1 VRLGAE
7 DYLGTTAFA
16 PAANLD
22 QAPEMLASYAPSDGY
37 DVLMF
42 VASAIAQIYPDF
54 RADDLLAPELVEYL
68 PKAQSTCDDEL
79 IADLM
84 DFPVL
89 DHPLA
94 ERWSESAAVIDFLTT
109 NEPALVANAAPIL
122 LVQGS
127 DDQLVPAESSQ
138 IVRDRA
144 CALGDTVSYREL
156 PSESHDSILIAG
168 MTEALQWT
176 ADRFA
181 GIPATTD
188 CTP

>member
-1 VRLGAE
+1 
-7 DYLGTTAFA
+7 
-16 PAANLD
+16 
-22 QAPEMLASYAPSDGY
+22 
-37 DVLMF
+37 
-42 VASAIAQIYPDF
+42 
-54 RADDLLAPELVEYL
+54 
-68 PKAQSTCDDEL
+68 
-79 IADLM
+79 M

-89 DHPLA
+89 NHALA
-94 ERWSESAAVIDFLTT
+94 ERWSESEAVIDFLMT

-144 CALGDTVSYREL
+144 CALGDTVRYREL
-156 PSESHDSILIAG
+156 PGESHDSILIAG

-181 GIPATTD
+181 GLAATTD